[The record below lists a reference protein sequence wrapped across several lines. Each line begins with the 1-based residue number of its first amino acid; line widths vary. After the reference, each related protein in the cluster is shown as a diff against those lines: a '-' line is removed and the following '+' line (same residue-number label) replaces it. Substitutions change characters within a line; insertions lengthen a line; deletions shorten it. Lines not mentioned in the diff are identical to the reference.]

1 MLLYFWFFETIRP
14 SSFSLKGE
22 SMGFLSSLS
31 GAGGYD
37 TAILILGLIEE
48 NIQKNEDKPEVLR
61 VLQQL
66 ATEVREITNRRRDDM
81 ND

>member
-1 MLLYFWFFETIRP
+1 
-14 SSFSLKGE
+14 
-22 SMGFLSSLS
+22 MGFLSSLS
-31 GAGGYD
+31 GAGGYN

-48 NIQKNEDKPEVLR
+48 KIQENEDKPEVLR

-66 ATEVREITNRRRDDM
+66 AKEVREIANRRRDDM